1 MRRLLLTALLLLPA
15 PALAGGQEG
24 PPPAAPRT
32 AATAPVLRLTA
43 PVGTTVN
50 LVTETVSRTEL
61 ESVEVQG
68 DDAAEVEAAV
78 REGLGGAGTQR
89 ASGQASTRV
98 QSRGADGS
106 VVLQDT
112 VLVPLPD
119 GREVT
124 LRVVQTLH
132 PDGRRTGL
140 RFEADDPTLQQV
152 FAGLNAEQFQQQLAA
167 NDPTNNLYG
176 FPLVPGQSRT
186 ATATV
191 DAQALLTGLFS
202 GLIGAGAADVPAV
215 QASPMTAR
223 TTTTYRGLNAACQ
236 HVFESSSTFAPWS
249 FQFGNGA
256 DGPEFRA
263 ELLSQGSRSATTTL
277 FRADG
282 LTAGGTQRQTL
293 RMRVT
298 TTGPD
303 GEAMQITFRVTT
315 EATVRTR

>member
-43 PVGTTVN
+43 PVGTTVY
-50 LVTETVSRTEL
+50 LITETVSRTEI

-68 DDAAEVEAAV
+68 EDAAELEAAV
-78 REGLGGAGTQR
+78 RGGLGAAGTQR
-89 ASGQASTRV
+89 TTGESSTRV

-106 VVLQDT
+106 VTLRDT
-112 VLVPLPD
+112 ALIPLPD
-119 GREVT
+119 GREVA
-124 LRVVQTLH
+124 LRVFQTVR
-132 PDGRRTGL
+132 PNGTRTGV
-140 RFEADDPTLQQV
+140 RFEVDDPTLQQV
-152 FAGLNAEQFQQQLAA
+152 FAGLNSEQFQRQFAT
-167 NDPTNNLYG
+167 NDPANNLYG

-191 DAQALLTGLFS
+191 DMQALLTGLFG
-202 GLIGAGAADVPAV
+202 GLLGPEAADFPAV

-223 TTTTYRGLNAACQ
+223 TTTTYRGLNAARQ
-236 HVFESSSTFAPWS
+236 HVFETSSTFAPWS
-249 FQFGNGA
+249 VQFGGGA
-256 DGPEFRA
+256 DSPEFRA
-263 ELLSQGSRSATTTL
+263 ELLSQGSRSTTSTL

-282 LTAGGTQRQTL
+282 LTAGGTQSQTL

-303 GEAMQITFRVTT
+303 GETMRVTFRVTT
-315 EATVRTR
+315 EATVRAR